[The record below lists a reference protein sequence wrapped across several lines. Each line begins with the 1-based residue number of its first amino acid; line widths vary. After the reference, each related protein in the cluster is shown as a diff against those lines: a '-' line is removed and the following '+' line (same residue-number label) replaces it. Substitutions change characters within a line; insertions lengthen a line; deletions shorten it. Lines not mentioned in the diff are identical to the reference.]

1 MDKKRLMYIDNI
13 RLLVIIFAV
22 IMHVAVTYSGFGEWG
37 YKEHGQVG
45 AVQTVIFG
53 FYQAFVQGFAMGVMF
68 LIAGYF
74 IPEAYDKKGFSKFV
88 KDRLVRLGIPTLIF
102 MFIIGPFTEFLV
114 LGYLFDGNNWLA
126 LYAEYIV
133 SFQFI
138 GSSGPLWFAFALL
151 IFTIIYAL
159 IRKLFAAKVIVRNQ
173 EIPGFPKILALILLI
188 GICAFLIRIVQPVGT
203 NILNMQLC
211 HFSSYVALF
220 IVGLKSRR
228 NNWFEKL
235 DYKTGKS
242 WLIWGLLLGF
252 ILFIA
257 VLILGGGLEGDLTPF
272 DGGVT
277 WQSAAYTLWEAFVA
291 VSMSIGLI
299 AVFRENLNK
308 QNRLVKTMSSNAFS
322 VYAFHTPIII
332 ALTLLFAPV
341 SLIPIAKFAI
351 ASLVGVPI
359 CFLFTNYIIQKIPI
373 LRKIYA

>member
-1 MDKKRLMYIDNI
+1 
-13 RLLVIIFAV
+13 
-22 IMHVAVTYSGFGEWG
+22 
-37 YKEHGQVG
+37 
-45 AVQTVIFG
+45 
-53 FYQAFVQGFAMGVMF
+53 
-68 LIAGYF
+68 
-74 IPEAYDKKGFSKFV
+74 
-88 KDRLVRLGIPTLIF
+88 
-102 MFIIGPFTEFLV
+102 
-114 LGYLFDGNNWLA
+114 
-126 LYAEYIV
+126 
-133 SFQFI
+133 
-138 GSSGPLWFAFALL
+138 
-151 IFTIIYAL
+151 
-159 IRKLFAAKVIVRNQ
+159 
-173 EIPGFPKILALILLI
+173 
-188 GICAFLIRIVQPVGT
+188 
-203 NILNMQLC
+203 MQLC

-252 ILFIA
+252 ILFVV
-257 VLILGGGLEGDLTPF
+257 VLVLGGGLDGDLTPF

-308 QNRLVKTMSSNAFS
+308 QNGLIKIMSSNAFS

-341 SLIPIAKFAI
+341 RLIPIAKFAI
-351 ASLVGVPI
+351 ASLVGVPV
-359 CFLFTNYIIQKIPI
+359 CFLFTNYAIHKIPI